1 MGAATATVSGRGGV
15 TQSEGSTLGET
26 GGVREKPLP
35 PQYHAQLMSVL
46 NPDRKYLK

>member
-1 MGAATATVSGRGGV
+1 MGSATSVVSSRGGV
-15 TQSEGSTLGET
+15 TESQGSTLGEK

-35 PQYHAQLMSVL
+35 PHAQLMSVL

>member
-1 MGAATATVSGRGGV
+1 MEAATSAASSRGGV
-15 TQSEGSTLGET
+15 TQYQGSTPGEK

-35 PQYHAQLMSVL
+35 PHAQLMSAL